1 MTEQQIKYCKYLQE
15 IEAIANS
22 VCVESDRVILLK
34 KEIESAELLIPV
46 IGAFSSGKSTL
57 LNSFLG
63 ELILPVDIT
72 PETALATEL
81 HFSTEERLDAVK
93 ADGHVDHYV
102 ISDFEKLQDRAEEYR
117 FVRAYLNKEMLRD
130 IEPLVLVDMPGFDS
144 PLDLHNQAILEYIS
158 RGAHYMVLTSVHEGN
173 LTRSMLRQISEVYD
187 ARKGISF
194 FLSQSN
200 LRAPD
205 EVVQIAKKV
214 AEQLEDQFD
223 TAHQVIPVGIDGGDD
238 LEAIVQ
244 GINPNHLIEKLYDSL
259 VLDAYQSLKG
269 ELNTRIAT
277 LRKGREENTET
288 VKELQKGLEL
298 LVRKKENLLQDVEGK
313 YTNMRVDRIVDRV
326 GKELSDSIDE
336 LTQVGMASG
345 SEALRQRIGEIV
357 RCKLLQ
363 EMRIS
368 MSEISN
374 QIIDDITFELK
385 AVDSVLSGYAEGD
398 LSWIERAV
406 EQSKLLLER
415 GVGKLEQLSGSYE
428 NKARKDVANK
438 TYKFVATIL
447 GLTTSVVAPVVEIII
462 IFLPEIIAF
471 FSQKIREQK
480 QKEEIRNA
488 VMTQVIPEIKSKLRS
503 EIPMIFNAYV
513 GQMVEEIGSQ
523 FEVQIEKQKNII
535 SAEQAEVESKQL
547 GVDTK
552 LASYS
557 EAVDKLVSCTSDLI
571 SA

>member
-513 GQMVEEIGSQ
+513 GQMVEEIGAQ